1 MWSVYLLKEE
11 GGSRTY
17 VGATVDIHRRL
28 RQHNGE
34 ISGGAKATSG
44 KAWKRVCYVTGF
56 PHERGALQ
64 FEWAWKYRSRGRTG
78 NPLERRFSAL
88 KELLVCEKPTSK
100 AIDFLEYRDALE
112 VVWEE
117 GFSPPTIASLAQE
130 VAPVLTPTG
139 IHLPATP
146 ADSATTIADTPTFHS

>member
-1 MWSVYLLKEE
+1 MWSVYLLQEE

-44 KAWKRVCYVTGF
+44 KDWKRVCYVTGF

-64 FEWAWKYRSRGRTG
+64 FEWAWKYRSRGKSG
-78 NPLERRFSAL
+78 NPLERRNAAL
-88 KELLVCEKPTSK
+88 EELLVCDKPTSK
-100 AIDFLEYRDALE
+100 AIDYLEYRESLQ
-112 VVWEE
+112 VVWENAPLMLA
-117 GFSPPTIASLAQE
+117 GSNLPLAPT
-130 VAPVLTPTG
+130 
-139 IHLPATP
+139 
-146 ADSATTIADTPTFHS
+146 DSGATIADTATSEGQ